1 MTATCGGA
9 AILANVHVG
18 GIPRSSDGGVTW
30 QPTIDLDADVHQVC
44 AYPTHPE
51 LVIAAAE
58 TGLCVSRDAGATWR
72 IEADGMHSP
81 YCSAVGFLGDDIFVS
96 ASTDP
101 FAEQGA
107 VYRRASQS
115 AGPLQHAAGGLPH
128 WLQGRV
134 DTDNIAAR
142 GAAAAIADAA
152 GNLYVS
158 EDAGRTRAH
167 RERLRSPSG
176 LCIY

>member
-1 MTATCGGA
+1 
-9 AILANVHVG
+9 
-18 GIPRSSDGGVTW
+18 
-30 QPTIDLDADVHQVC
+30 
-44 AYPTHPE
+44 
-51 LVIAAAE
+51 
-58 TGLCVSRDAGATWR
+58 
-72 IEADGMHSP
+72 
-81 YCSAVGFLGDDIFVS
+81 
-96 ASTDP
+96 
-101 FAEQGA
+101 

-115 AGPLQHAAGGLPH
+115 AGALQSAAGGSPH

-134 DTDNIAAR
+134 DADNIAAR

-176 LCIY
+176 LFIY